1 MILLTGMTDGYVQLI
16 TVLLLFVVVLGVTSF
31 TTRWIASYQRQQN
44 VGGHVEVVET
54 TRIAGGKYIQILR
67 VGETYM
73 VIAVCKDTV
82 TMLGEITR
90 EQLGEGKEQQVFS
103 FKELFDRTVR
113 KHSAQVT
120 RPEGNQV
127 DEER

>member
-1 MILLTGMTDGYVQLI
+1 MAFLTGGTDGYAQLI
-16 TVLLLFVVVLGVTSF
+16 TVLLLLVVVLGVTAF
-31 TTRWIASYQRQQN
+31 TTRWIASYQKQQN
-44 VGGHVEVVET
+44 VGNRVEVVET

-103 FKELFDRTVR
+103 FRDLFDKAVKKNTP
-113 KHSAQVT
+113 HTA
-120 RPEGNQV
+120 RPEGSQV

>member
-1 MILLTGMTDGYVQLI
+1 
-16 TVLLLFVVVLGVTSF
+16 
-31 TTRWIASYQRQQN
+31 
-44 VGGHVEVVET
+44 
-54 TRIAGGKYIQILR
+54 
-67 VGETYM
+67 M